1 MLEIPLTDVKAER
14 SYKKSEKTI
23 ENDSKEIDTN
33 EEIKELEPMLE
44 GGAKIGKKTKDQEW
58 IINLIV

>member
-44 GGAKIGKKTKDQEW
+44 GGAKIGKKTKDQE
-58 IINLIV
+58 